1 MTDLLEAGVETL
13 REHMHVVLQ
22 RFRGGEERRIR
33 HHHAGGE
40 VVRER
45 NAVEPPGRVVERAG
59 ATDDG
64 LELWAAFGQRDLEC
78 ELEGAAGRVDQFGDQ
93 ELPAM
98 PVEAAQGL

>member
-40 VVRER
+40 IVCER

-59 ATDDG
+59 ATEDG
-64 LELWAAFGQRDLEC
+64 LELWAAFSERDLEC
-78 ELEGAAGRVDQFGDQ
+78 KLEGAAGRIDQLRDQ
-93 ELPAM
+93 KLPAM
-98 PVEAAQGL
+98 AVEA